1 MMPSLVFT
9 FAMLGSLPVPTWSA
23 LAIVRIVSDEMVL
36 PSTPTQ
42 RGQQHVWKT
51 PLPSTR

>member
-9 FAMLGSLPVPTWSA
+9 LAMLGSLPVPTWSA
-23 LAIVRIVSDEMVL
+23 VFVRIVNDEIVL
-36 PSTPTQ
+36 PSTPVQ

-51 PLPSTR
+51 PFPWTR

>member
-9 FAMLGSLPVPTWSA
+9 LAMLGSLPVPTWSA
-23 LAIVRIVSDEMVL
+23 VFVRIVNDEMVL

-42 RGQQHVWKT
+42 RGRQHVWKT

>member
-9 FAMLGSLPVPTWSA
+9 LAMLGSLPVPTWSA
-23 LAIVRIVSDEMVL
+23 VFVRIVNDEMVL
-36 PSTPTQ
+36 PSTPTH